1 MFWRTHLR
9 SKSRKR
15 HILGT
20 YSPLGGR
27 GCHTVVQGI
36 KALIVLTATSQSNK
50 QTNAR
55 VLIVDAIDGFSIFQ
69 ENRKVIAIATKNL
82 LNNEDFLEEI
92 QALIDEKEEKRNSLV
107 SAKIEERRKLR
118 RNKLLG

>member
-1 MFWRTHLR
+1 MLN
-9 SKSRKR
+9 SILSDKR
-15 HILGT
+15 ANELINM
-20 YSPLGGR
+20 
-27 GCHTVVQGI
+27 VVQGI
-36 KALIVLTATSQSNK
+36 KALIVLTATSQSNR

-55 VLIVDAIDGFSIFQ
+55 VLVVDAIDGFSVFQ
-69 ENRKVIAIATKNL
+69 ENKRVIAIATKNL

-107 SAKIEERRKLR
+107 SAKIEERRNSLVSSKIEERRKLR

>member
-1 MFWRTHLR
+1 MLN
-9 SKSRKR
+9 SILSLSDKR
-15 HILGT
+15 ANELINV
-20 YSPLGGR
+20 Y
-27 GCHTVVQGI
+27 TVVQGI
-36 KALIVLTATSQSNK
+36 KALIVLTATSQSNR

-55 VLIVDAIDGFSIFQ
+55 VLVVDAIDGFSIFQ
-69 ENRKVIAIATKNL
+69 ENKKVIAIATKNL